1 MLSPFIFLHLF
12 AMKIPSIP
20 GFDPDA
26 FQKYFKNAGWL
37 MFGKILSLFAGII
50 IARFLGPNAF
60 GDLSFATALTAIVA
74 AIGTL
79 GLDSFIIREILH
91 DPEKRDEI
99 LGTSFWLRVV
109 VNAVII
115 PVSVILYLFFHNM
128 SDKPGDNLTM
138 VIILCASA
146 SFFKAFNIIDSYFQ
160 SQVRSK
166 YVVQVQNIVLVLS
179 ACIKISFVWLKLP
192 LVYFAFALVLDGL
205 MLAIGLV
212 IIYHGQ
218 NLHIRQWKFETNRA
232 ESLLRQSWPLILTAV
247 MISLY
252 MQIDTVMLKSAGSA
266 QVGIY
271 GAAARISEAWYFIPM
286 AIVTSVF
293 PAMIHARKT
302 DLPRYHKRLQN
313 LYDLLVL
320 ISLPVALIISLSA
333 NPIIHLIYGPAYEG
347 AGIML
352 SVHIW
357 SGVFVFMGSASSQY
371 LLAEGYTM
379 ISFYRTAAG
388 ALVNIVLNIWL
399 IPLYGGLG
407 ASIATLIAYFVATF
421 SILILS
427 RTRQQGFMMLKS
439 LFLISI
445 IQKLSEV
452 REK

>member
-1 MLSPFIFLHLF
+1 MSGKVLS
-12 AMKIPSIP
+12 MVV
-20 GFDPDA
+20 GF
-26 FQKYFKNAGWL
+26 
-37 MFGKILSLFAGII
+37 I
-50 IARFLGPNAF
+50 IARFLGPGDF
-60 GDLSFATALTAIVA
+60 GELSFANAFTAIIV

-91 DPEKRDEI
+91 DPDKRDEI
-99 LGTSFWLRVV
+99 LGTSFWMRVV
-109 VNAVII
+109 VSLILIPAAVLTYL
-115 PVSVILYLFFHNM
+115 VSRSF
-128 SDKPGDNLTM
+128 SASPGDDLTL
-138 VIILCASA
+138 IIALCASA

-160 SQVRSK
+160 SEVRSK
-166 YVVQVQNIVLVLS
+166 YVVLVQNICLVLS
-179 ACIKISFVWLKLP
+179 SCIKVCFVILELP
-192 LVYFAFALVLDGL
+192 VVYFALALVIDGL
-205 MLAIGLV
+205 LLAIGLV
-212 IIYHGQ
+212 IIYHNEQ
-218 NLHIRQWKFETNRA
+218 LHIRQWKFNADRA
-232 ESLLRQSWPLILTAV
+232 KSLLSQSWPLILTAV

-252 MQIDTVMLKSAGSA
+252 MQIDAVMLKTVGST

-271 GAAARISEAWYFIPM
+271 SAAARISEAWYFIPM

-320 ISLPVALIISLSA
+320 ISLPVALVISFSA
-333 NPIIHLIYGPAYEG
+333 NPIIHLIYGPEYEG

-352 SVHIW
+352 AVHIW

-388 ALVNIVLNIWL
+388 ALVNILLNIWL

-421 SILILS
+421 SILVLA

-445 IQKLSEV
+445 VQKLSEV